1 MHILEIIGKSYEKAL
16 TSCCSYDIILIT
28 LPVSAFRK
36 KKKEWKKYLT
46 FPGEHD
52 IIIIALLRR
61 LKAHLPVIKAL

>member
-36 KKKEWKKYLT
+36 KEEKELKKVL
-46 FPGEHD
+46 D
-52 IIIIALLRR
+52 ISWRTRYNNYRSLEKIEGAF
-61 LKAHLPVIKAL
+61 AGD

>member
-36 KKKEWKKYLT
+36 KEEKEWKKVLDISWRTRYNNYRSLEKIEGT
-46 FPGEHD
+46 FAGD
-52 IIIIALLRR
+52 
-61 LKAHLPVIKAL
+61 

>member
-36 KKKEWKKYLT
+36 KEEKEWKKVL
-46 FPGEHD
+46 D
-52 IIIIALLRR
+52 ISWRTRYNNYRSLEKIEGAF
-61 LKAHLPVIKAL
+61 AGD

>member
-36 KKKEWKKYLT
+36 KEEKEWKKVLDMSWRTRYNNYRSLEKIEGA
-46 FPGEHD
+46 FAGD
-52 IIIIALLRR
+52 
-61 LKAHLPVIKAL
+61 